1 MAAYN
6 DWAYGQAVPLAPL
19 PRSRDAFEAAFGSL
33 YPLAPSP
40 INTPPDGSL
49 RPEPRRF
56 QYPVGWN
63 MPVGTP
69 GNEGLKLVPFAY
81 LRTMAEMYSVVRAC
95 VELRKN
101 EILGIDWDIGP
112 TDEAAKAARGDDAAM
127 ADLMDRRA
135 EAMTFFEHPDRNY
148 PSFHAWLS
156 SILEDLFVTDAIALY
171 LHPPREQGK
180 GVLGSNLAALEV
192 LDGTTV
198 RPLLDVNG
206 AKPEP
211 PNPAYQQYLWGVPR
225 SEQMDVIREYDLD
238 AFDMTGSEVAAYRG
252 DQLLYLR
259 YTARNWTPYG
269 FSPVEQAIL
278 PAITGLRRQQYWQQY
293 YSEGSIPGMIVEADP
308 DHSNPTQ
315 VAQQQAALNA
325 LAGDQAYKHKI
336 IVVPH
341 GTVPHEIKQA
351 GLADAFDDTLYEQTL
366 MAFSVQPMELGL
378 SPGGKKSGLGG
389 KGMGDASENIQDRK
403 ATRPAMMWLKKS
415 IFDYVLHDVL
425 AQPDLEWKWN
435 GIDPVEDQSV
445 IAQRHVVLVHS
456 GIESV
461 DEARIDLGREPWGE
475 PATSDPQYFT
485 PTGLVPLIAP
495 EDPEA
500 AQPVAAPG
508 TASPGDAPGE
518 SGDVP
523 PSASPPGGGT
533 ALHSAQEDAEQDVPD
548 DGPAQKAE
556 AMLRELDAL
565 RNYLRHGRDPER
577 FVTKSLT
584 KGIMEM
590 VITDLPGGLG
600 RAIDRARKA
609 VAADTRRQ
617 QRDRAR
623 DSIAAAVAG
632 ELGKLAKGLAK
643 GQMQQSAFVHQAADT
658 MQSGYRGAYTAGA
671 QESMPGYQLDDDD
684 ETRVTARAAEQRPFL
699 ERLAQ
704 DISVA
709 EAGVS
714 LAGRLNL
721 YGASTSAPYEQGYVA
736 GAVAK
741 AAGNPV
747 TFTWQTTSGEP
758 CDLCGPRDGE
768 TFTADDLP
776 GYPGDGGFGGPVC
789 EGGPNCKC
797 LLLESS

>member
-1 MAAYN
+1 M
-6 DWAYGQAVPLAPL
+6 
-19 PRSRDAFEAAFGSL
+19 
-33 YPLAPSP
+33 
-40 INTPPDGSL
+40 PPDGSV

-56 QYPVGWN
+56 QYPVGWD

-69 GNEGLKLVPFAY
+69 GNEGLKLVPFQY

-95 VELRKN
+95 IELRKN

-112 TDEAAKAARGDDAAM
+112 TDEAAKAARGNDALM
-127 ADLMDRRA
+127 SDLMDRRA
-135 EAMTFFEHPDRNY
+135 EAMTFFDHPDRNY
-148 PSFHAWLS
+148 PGFHSWLS

-171 LHPPREQGK
+171 LHPPRQPGK

-225 SEQMDVIREYDLD
+225 SEQMDVIREYDID
-238 AFDMTGSEVAAYRG
+238 AFGMTGNEVAAYRG

-259 YTARNWTPYG
+259 YTARDWTPYG

-308 DHSNPTQ
+308 EHSNPTQ
-315 VAQQQAALNA
+315 VAQQQKALNA

-341 GTVPHEIKQA
+341 GTVPHQIAQT

-389 KGMGDASENIQDRK
+389 KGMGEASENIQARK
-403 ATRPAMMWLKKS
+403 ATKPAMMWLKRT
-415 IFDYVLHDVL
+415 IFDYVLHDVFG
-425 AQPDLEWKWN
+425 QPDLEWKWQ
-435 GIDPVEDQSV
+435 GIDPVEDQSA
-445 IAQRHVVLVHS
+445 IAARHVTLVHS

-485 PTGLVPLIAP
+485 ATGLVPLIAP
-495 EDPEA
+495 EDAQA

-508 TASPGDAPGE
+508 VASPGDAPGA

-523 PSASPPGGGT
+523 PPGPPSPGGGT
-533 ALHSAQEDAEQDVPD
+533 ALHEAQSDAEADAPD
-548 DGPAQKAE
+548 DAPAQKGA

-577 FVTKSLT
+577 FVMKALT
-584 KGIMEM
+584 PRIMEM
-590 VITDLPGGLG
+590 VIADLPNGLG
-600 RAIDRARKA
+600 QAMEHARKRVAIGVILETRAANIAKIQASVSSALGAQARKLARNQINQPQFVAASVDAMIQGYEQAFAEGAQEAAIDYLLDDDDRAQITARADAQRQHLEKLA
-609 VAADTRRQ
+609 NDIAEDHPRGRRGSAADVRPHVGPAT
-617 QRDRAR
+617 DATAATT
-623 DSIAAAVAG
+623 AAAVA
-632 ELGKLAKGLAK
+632 
-643 GQMQQSAFVHQAADT
+643 
-658 MQSGYRGAYTAGA
+658 
-671 QESMPGYQLDDDD
+671 P
-684 ETRVTARAAEQRPFL
+684 
-699 ERLAQ
+699 RLATYAA
-704 DISVA
+704 SV
-709 EAGVS
+709 
-714 LAGRLNL
+714 
-721 YGASTSAPYEQGYVA
+721 SAPYQQGYVQA
-736 GAVAK
+736 AAKQFGDGAV
-741 AAGNPV
+741 
-747 TFTWQTTSGEP
+747 FTWNTTSGEP
-758 CDLCGPRDGE
+758 CSLCAPRDGE
-768 TFTADDLP
+768 RFSLADLP
-776 GYPGDGGFGGPVC
+776 GYPGDGSFGGPIC

-797 LLLESS
+797 ELVIDATVEAAASADDGESS